1 MMYLSQLLVVMH
13 PTVKDER
20 QYIEDDQLVLN
31 SNMFLFISWRVFMFR
46 Q

>member
-20 QYIEDDQLVLN
+20 QYIEHDQLVLN